1 MQAYLLQAGSG
12 KPRVVASLQDPAVC
26 SPTVALRVLDSL
38 LYGTYSV
45 VPANRLNRVG
55 LQLSPD
61 GEQAFIHKL
70 FPFQNEGPGAT
81 NLLSSLD

>member
-12 KPRVVASLQDPAVC
+12 KPQVAASPQDPAVC
-26 SPTVALRVLDSL
+26 SPTVALRVLDSVIVQ
-38 LYGTYSV
+38 YIFRGARQPV
-45 VPANRLNRVG
+45 EQGRAAA
-55 LQLSPD
+55 QPD

-81 NLLSSLD
+81 HLLSSLD